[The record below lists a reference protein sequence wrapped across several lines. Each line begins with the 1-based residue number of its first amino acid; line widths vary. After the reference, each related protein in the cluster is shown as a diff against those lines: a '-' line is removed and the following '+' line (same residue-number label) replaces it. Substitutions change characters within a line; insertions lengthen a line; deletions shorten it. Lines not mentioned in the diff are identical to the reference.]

1 MFPDISYAVGTPA
14 FQEKQENVSF
24 FMPVQHPAVHCSSA
38 DVFFQNP
45 FQCCHGAAVRA
56 GNPCAAVQISENT
69 VDHFMRYSVGEQNQK
84 IGTSDVSHTVSMLL
98 PYILIS

>member
-1 MFPDISYAVGTPA
+1 
-14 FQEKQENVSF
+14 
-24 FMPVQHPAVHCSSA
+24 MPVQHPVVHDPSA

-45 FQCCHGAAVRA
+45 FQCCHGAAVRV
-56 GNPCAAVQISENT
+56 GNPCATVQISENT
-69 VDHFMRYSVGEQNQK
+69 VDHFMRDGVREQNQK